1 MISNISEDK
10 MLMIDIEQD
19 LFWLSSEGKSSL
31 ENSNLA
37 KIKSEFSIILMGD
50 DFEESISETSSESI
64 NTTINT
70 EEISYRTTPLPK
82 VLSNL
87 ASFCQPIISC

>member
-1 MISNISEDK
+1 MISNIDEEK

-19 LFWLSSEGKSSL
+19 MFWLSSKGKSSL
-31 ENSNLA
+31 ENINLE
-37 KIKSEFSIILMGD
+37 KIKSEFSIILMSD

-87 ASFCQPIISC
+87 ESFCQPITSC